1 MSLWPHTHW
10 RQSRK
15 EVRHSG
21 DKNYPLLTKSTELIM
36 FDFGDNVDRDTVGKV
51 ERPGDSR
58 LSTNRQ
64 QSRKYRRQ
72 SRQSTLLPIN
82 KKVKLTNV
90 KSRLSSQ
97 NKKYITLI

>member
-1 MSLWPHTHW
+1 
-10 RQSRK
+10 
-15 EVRHSG
+15 
-21 DKNYPLLTKSTELIM
+21 M

-72 SRQSTLLPIN
+72 RRQSTLLPIN
-82 KKVKLTNV
+82 KQEAQLLLGQPTV
-90 KSRLSSQ
+90 RC
-97 NKKYITLI
+97 YF